1 MNNFN
6 YLKNNLN
13 LFELWSLTT
22 IKIDPY
28 PPSNVYLKSKF
39 RMEEHSIVTIY
50 LNFRAVR
57 LSYTYSI

>member
-1 MNNFN
+1 MDNFN

-22 IKIDPY
+22 IKIDSY
-28 PPSNVYLKSKF
+28 PPSNIYLKSKF